1 MRRKA
6 KVEKSVKNSK
16 DLVSSII
23 EITAP
28 TSPAVKETRSLSLHQ
43 YHMDVKEMGKKITSY
58 AIGLSKENLLS
69 VKMALMNAVRDVE
82 EKIKENR
89 EEK

>member
-1 MRRKA
+1 MSK
-6 KVEKSVKNSK
+6 KVKSVKESK

-23 EITAP
+23 EITTP
-28 TSPAVKETRSLSLHQ
+28 TTSEKKETRSLSLHQ
-43 YHMDVKEMGKKITSY
+43 YHMDVKEMGKKITGY
-58 AIGLSKENLLS
+58 AIGLCKENLLS

-82 EKIKENR
+82 EKIQKNK